1 MSDSLRM
8 RRVSELIRQ
17 SVAEILSNEIDDPKV
32 KDVVIT
38 EVKVTKDLSIA
49 KIFFTTYNR
58 KELGT
63 IKKALVRT
71 TGYLHK
77 RLTKLLHLKRVP
89 KIEFLFDEVEQ
100 YGAKIEALI
109 KENSVDLNPICEN
122 SMNENSTGGS
132 SVNVDLVDEKSVG
145 MNSTDAKSIV
155 KNSTGTNLTDK
166 NLVKEKLI
174 DE

>member
-1 MSDSLRM
+1 MGDSLRM

-17 SVAEILSNEIDDPKV
+17 SVAEILSNEINDPKV

-38 EVKVTKDLSIA
+38 DVRVTKDLSLA

-63 IKKALVRT
+63 IKKALERT
-71 TGYLHK
+71 TGYIHK

-109 KENSVDLNPICEN
+109 KENSLRDTSADDN
-122 SMNENSTGGS
+122 SMDDS
-132 SVNVDLVDEKSVG
+132 SVSDTVTDKNFVDEK
-145 MNSTDAKSIV
+145 
-155 KNSTGTNLTDK
+155 
-166 NLVKEKLI
+166 
-174 DE
+174 

>member
-1 MSDSLRM
+1 MGDSLRM

-63 IKKALVRT
+63 IKKALGRT

-77 RLTKLLHLKRVP
+77 RLTKVLHLKRVP

-109 KENSVDLNPICEN
+109 KENS
-122 SMNENSTGGS
+122 MNDRSVNNNSTDDNL
-132 SVNVDLVDEKSVG
+132 VNDNSVDEK
-145 MNSTDAKSIV
+145 
-155 KNSTGTNLTDK
+155 
-166 NLVKEKLI
+166 
-174 DE
+174 

>member
-1 MSDSLRM
+1 MGDSLRM

-17 SVAEILSNEIDDPKV
+17 SVAEVINNEINDPKV

-38 EVKVTKDLSIA
+38 DVRVTKDLALA

-63 IKKALVRT
+63 IKKGLDRT
-71 TGYLHK
+71 TGYIHK

-89 KIEFLFDEVEQ
+89 KIEFLFDEVEE

-109 KENSVDLNPICEN
+109 KDNSRNDSFTDEN
-122 SMNENSTGGS
+122 
-132 SVNVDLVDEKSVG
+132 
-145 MNSTDAKSIV
+145 
-155 KNSTGTNLTDK
+155 
-166 NLVKEKLI
+166 
-174 DE
+174 

>member
-63 IKKALVRT
+63 IKKALGRT

-77 RLTKLLHLKRVP
+77 RLTKVLHLKRVP
-89 KIEFLFDEVEQ
+89 KIEFIFDEVEQ

-109 KENSVDLNPICEN
+109 KENSMNDSTMNDSTMNDSTMNDSTMNDNAINESSINN
-122 SMNENSTGGS
+122 SSVTNSSTNENSK
-132 SVNVDLVDEKSVG
+132 DEK
-145 MNSTDAKSIV
+145 
-155 KNSTGTNLTDK
+155 
-166 NLVKEKLI
+166 
-174 DE
+174 